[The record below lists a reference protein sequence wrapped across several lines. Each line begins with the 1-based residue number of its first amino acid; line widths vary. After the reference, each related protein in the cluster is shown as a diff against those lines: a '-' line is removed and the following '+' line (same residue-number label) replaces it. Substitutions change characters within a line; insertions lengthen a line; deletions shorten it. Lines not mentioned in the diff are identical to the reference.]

1 MAKGLPTPSDWQ
13 EARRWQAL
21 ALKQQGWKQQRIAQA
36 LGVTK
41 GAVSQWM
48 TRVREYGAEAPRA
61 RLRSG
66 APPRLYGSD
75 LHLLLELLAGE
86 AAAYGFRG
94 EVWTCARIAKLI
106 EWVFGVAYHKAHVSR
121 LLKCLAWTLQKPLE
135 RAAQRDEDRIHTG
148 GRPYGRN

>member
-1 MAKGLPTPSDWQ
+1 MAKGLPTSFDWQ

-48 TRVREYGAEAPRA
+48 ARVREYGAEGLRA

-66 APPRLYGSD
+66 APARLNSRE
-75 LHLLLELLAGE
+75 LHRLPELLAKGAE
-86 AAAYGFRG
+86 AYRNRWSEPPNGMKTG
-94 EVWTCARIAKLI
+94 L
-106 EWVFGVAYHKAHVSR
+106 
-121 LLKCLAWTLQKPLE
+121 
-135 RAAQRDEDRIHTG
+135 HTG
-148 GRPYGRN
+148 GRACGRH